1 MTPELEELKKLAER
15 LRQIVKK
22 YEAKNPLR
30 TADFHGE
37 DCACYRCAVD
47 ACDAAVNAL
56 QGLVERVEKAEAEVA
71 ANRRLLRLYAIQH
84 GTVTE
89 T

>member
-71 ANRRLLRLYAIQH
+71 ANRRLLRLYAI
-84 GTVTE
+84 
-89 T
+89 